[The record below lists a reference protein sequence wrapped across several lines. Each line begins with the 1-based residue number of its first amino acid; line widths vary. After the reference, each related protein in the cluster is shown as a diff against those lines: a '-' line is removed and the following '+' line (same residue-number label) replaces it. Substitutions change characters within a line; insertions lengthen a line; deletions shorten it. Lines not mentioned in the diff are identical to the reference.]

1 MTVGVN
7 SDDLIGGDIMGSV
20 LTGFDKIF
28 VLFRSV
34 RKVSVVIF
42 CATAIGMLVSS
53 CNVPVLL
60 AVNPRGY
67 DVVFITLPF
76 DELTFITAFNFCP
89 TSVGSDTE

>member
-7 SDDLIGGDIMGSV
+7 SDELIGEDIVGSV

-42 CATAIGMLVSS
+42 CAMAIGMLVNSS
-53 CNVPVLL
+53 VYP
-60 AVNPRGY
+60 Y
-67 DVVFITLPF
+67 Y
-76 DELTFITAFNFCP
+76 
-89 TSVGSDTE
+89 